1 MQRMFTLLDI
11 YLVRTDGIF
20 FSPYSENSTVSLK
33 KLFEMKQAVRVKGQT
48 AVIMSA
54 GQHSRERN
62 FFSITWTRIK
72 GGGVGGGCI
81 SCLEI
86 NWFHFLSVG
95 AEGELEG
102 YQTGRIPDF
111 FYPQNPKVR
120 QWHKVTKTKQLLV
133 VLGSGL
139 CAPRDN
145 PVWSRQCSNKVEF
158 TELVVD
164 TNFTTN
170 SV

>member
-72 GGGVGGGCI
+72 GGGGAAFLALKLIGFIFFLWVQRA
-81 SCLEI
+81 
-86 NWFHFLSVG
+86 NWRVTKQGEFL
-95 AEGELEG
+95 
-102 YQTGRIPDF
+102 TF